1 MEAPGITI
9 IRQAITV
16 AIITK
21 KALMRIIIVA
31 AINTKTMNIIII
43 IITRS
48 ISIIEMQTVFHLS
61 AVAQLLQEAQEG
73 IDMAGS

>member
-1 MEAPGITI
+1 MEAQGIAI

-21 KALMRIIIVA
+21 RVLMRIIIVA

-43 IITRS
+43 ITRS
-48 ISIIEMQTVFHLS
+48 VAMIEMQTVFHL
-61 AVAQLLQEAQEG
+61 
-73 IDMAGS
+73 

>member
-1 MEAPGITI
+1 MEAQGIAI

-21 KALMRIIIVA
+21 RALMRIIIVA

-43 IITRS
+43 TRS
-48 ISIIEMQTVFHLS
+48 VAMIEMQTVFHL
-61 AVAQLLQEAQEG
+61 
-73 IDMAGS
+73 